1 MNNASIHIHPRRV
14 WLWLSIHVFTSSL
27 FQSTHPRR
35 VWQRLRLTI
44 FRYQSF
50 NPHTHAGCDPENE
63 CFVLKLT
70 DVSIHTPTQGVTFKN
85 VIYYNHT
92 NVSIHTPTQG
102 VTFKNV
108 IYYNHTNVSIHTP
121 TQGVTRYIVV
131 NQILLGVSIHTPTQG
146 VTRCGLLWLVELV
159 FQSTHPRRVWLYYFP
174 SLSDYVGFN
183 PHTHAGC
190 DTLVLNEVLWYRS
203 FNPHTHAGCDWEY
216 KEWQSPFICF
226 NPHTHAGCDT

>member
-1 MNNASIHIHPRRV
+1 MWPSIEGKIKPC
-14 WLWLSIHVFTSSL
+14 I
-27 FQSTHPRR
+27 
-35 VWQRLRLTI
+35 
-44 FRYQSF
+44 
-50 NPHTHAGCDPENE
+50 
-63 CFVLKLT
+63 
-70 DVSIHTPTQGVTFKN
+70 VSIHTPTQGVT
-85 VIYYNHT
+85 
-92 NVSIHTPTQG
+92 
-102 VTFKNV
+102 
-108 IYYNHTNVSIHTP
+108 
-121 TQGVTRYIVV
+121 VV
-131 NQILLGVSIHTPTQG
+131 KVYEFNLRRFQSTHPRRVWRRNGGFGRRATVSIHTPTQG